1 MDLGRSFG
9 VERGV
14 STATELCDANPEVEK
29 MAGEAIRTTHA
40 GSLPRPDDVV
50 DMIWGRLEG
59 NEVDAQALAERI
71 DAAVADV
78 VGKQKAVGLDVISD
92 GEMSK
97 TGFSTYVNERFS
109 GFDGRS
115 EFQADDVADFPELAM
130 RLFNTPSMAHIVFSN
145 CVGPV
150 ELSDKEAVHQDI
162 ARLKQAIGD
171 ADPTSAFMGTISPG
185 QIAFNYPDQH
195 YGSHETYLGAL
206 ADALSYEYKAIADA
220 GFMLQID
227 SPDMAMAAHCRSV
240 GSSVGDWHTH
250 LPLAVDA
257 LNAALDGIPR
267 EQVRLHVCWGNYAGP
282 HHKDVPLAD
291 IITDV
296 LKVNAGTIYVEGG
309 NPRHEHE
316 WRVFQ
321 DTQLPDDTSVILGVV
336 DVKSNHVEHP
346 LVIADRLIRL
356 GRIVG
361 KERLLAGTDC
371 GFDTFIRFSR
381 VDPKVAW
388 LKLASLVEGA
398 QLASAEL

>member
-1 MDLGRSFG
+1 
-9 VERGV
+9 
-14 STATELCDANPEVEK
+14 
-29 MAGEAIRTTHA
+29 MADRILTTHA
-40 GSLPRPDDVV
+40 GSLPRPDELA
-50 DMIWGRLEG
+50 DMIWARIDGESVDEG
-59 NEVDAQALAERI
+59 ELSAKI
-71 DAAVADV
+71 DAAVEEVVAKQRDAGIDV
-78 VGKQKAVGLDVISD
+78 VSD

-115 EFQADDVADFPELAM
+115 EFQADDVADFPDLAM

-145 CVGPV
+145 CVAPV
-150 ELSDKEAVHQDI
+150 ELTDKDAVHHDI
-162 ARLKQAIGD
+162 ARLKKAIGD
-171 ADPTSAFMGTISPG
+171 ADPASAFMGAISPG

-195 YGSHETYLGAL
+195 YGSHETYLAAL

-250 LPLAVDA
+250 LPLAVEA

-267 EQVRLHVCWGNYAGP
+267 EQVRFHVCWGNYAGP

-291 IITDV
+291 IISDV

-316 WRVFQ
+316 WRVFR
-321 DTQLPDDTSVILGVV
+321 DNTLPDDTSVILGVV

-346 LVIADRLIRL
+346 LVIADRLTRL
-356 GRIVG
+356 GKIIG
-361 KERLLAGTDC
+361 KDRLMAGTDC
-371 GFDTFIRFSR
+371 GFDTFIRFSL

-388 LKLASLVEGA
+388 LKLRSLVEGA
-398 QLASAEL
+398 ELASAEL

>member
-1 MDLGRSFG
+1 
-9 VERGV
+9 
-14 STATELCDANPEVEK
+14 
-29 MAGEAIRTTHA
+29 MAGDSIRTTHA
-40 GSLPRPDDVV
+40 GSLPRPDDLA
-50 DMIWGRLEG
+50 DMIWAQLDGR
-59 NEVDAQALAERI
+59 EVDAQALEGRI
-71 DAAVADV
+71 EDAVAEV
-78 VGKQKAVGLDVISD
+78 VAKQREVGLDVVSD

-130 RLFNTPSMAHIVFSN
+130 RLFATPSMAHIVFSN

-150 ELSDKEAVHQDI
+150 ELSDKDAVHEDI
-162 ARLKQAIGD
+162 ARLKKALGD
-171 ADPTSAFMGTISPG
+171 ADPSTAFMGAISPG

-195 YGSHETYLGAL
+195 YGSHETYLAAL

-250 LPLAVDA
+250 LPLAVEA
-257 LNAALDGIPR
+257 LNAALEGIPR

-291 IITDV
+291 IISDV
-296 LKVNAGTIYVEGG
+296 LEVNAGTIYVEGG

-316 WRVFQ
+316 WRVFR
-321 DTQLPDDTSVILGVV
+321 DVELPADTSVILGVV

-346 LVIADRLIRL
+346 QVIADRLTRL
-356 GRIVG
+356 GEIIG
-361 KERLLAGTDC
+361 KERLVAGTDC
-371 GFDTFIRFSR
+371 GFDTFIRFSQ

-388 LKLASLVEGA
+388 LKLRSLVEGA
-398 QLASAEL
+398 EIASAQL

>member
-1 MDLGRSFG
+1 
-9 VERGV
+9 
-14 STATELCDANPEVEK
+14 
-29 MAGEAIRTTHA
+29 
-40 GSLPRPDDVV
+40 
-50 DMIWGRLEG
+50 MIWGQLEG
-59 NEVDAQALAERI
+59 RDVDAGELEQLI
-71 DAAVADV
+71 DGAVADV
-78 VGKQKAVGLDVISD
+78 VSKQKEAGLDVISD

-130 RLFNTPSMAHIVFSN
+130 RLFNTPTMAHVVFSN
-145 CVGPV
+145 CVAPV
-150 ELSDKEAVHQDI
+150 ELTDTDAVHQDI
-162 ARLKQAIGD
+162 ARLKKAIGD
-171 ADPTSAFMGTISPG
+171 AAPESAFMGAISPG

-195 YGSHETYLGAL
+195 YGSHETYLGVL
-206 ADALSYEYKAIADA
+206 AEALSYEYKAIADA

-250 LPLAVDA
+250 LPLAVEA

-267 EQVRLHVCWGNYAGP
+267 EQVRFHVCWGNYAGP
-282 HHKDVPLAD
+282 HHMDVPLAD
-291 IITDV
+291 IISDV
-296 LKVNAGTIYVEGG
+296 LKVNAGTIYVEGA

-321 DTQLPDDTSVILGVV
+321 DTPIPDDTQVILGVV

-346 LVIADRLIRL
+346 LVVADRLTRL
-356 GRIVG
+356 GTIIG

-371 GFDTFIRFSR
+371 GFDTFIRFSQ

-388 LKLASLVEGA
+388 LKLRAMVEGA
-398 QLASAEL
+398 ELASAEL